1 VNVAHSRPA
10 DRLDTLDELA
20 DPLGVVAEL
29 DGLVLVFLAV
39 RWRLLDLDHDERLRV
54 RVGGTRVLGPSGPMR
69 TSRSMRTIRN
79 RRPATVTSLARSA
92 SIVSAT
98 AAYTTRWSGSTAP
111 RFSL

>member
-1 VNVAHSRPA
+1 MSPI
-10 DRLDTLDELA
+10 LDQPISLIRLDELA

-29 DGLVLVFLAV
+29 DGLVLVFLAE

-54 RVGGTRVLGPSGPMR
+54 R
-69 TSRSMRTIRN
+69 I
-79 RRPATVTSLARSA
+79 VTSLARSA